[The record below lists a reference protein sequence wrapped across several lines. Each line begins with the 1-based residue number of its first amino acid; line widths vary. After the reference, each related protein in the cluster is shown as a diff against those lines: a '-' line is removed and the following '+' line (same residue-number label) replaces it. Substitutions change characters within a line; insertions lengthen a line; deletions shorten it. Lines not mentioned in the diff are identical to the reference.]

1 MKLLSKQLL
10 ETSDDYFD
18 IVAKGIVSGVLVGYL
33 LVYGLRP
40 SVPYPDFIL
49 DFFENKWM
57 FLILVL
63 IIYYAFLW
71 DFTIGIFLS
80 LCCLA
85 LVFDYVI
92 FTNNETEKK
101 EAINI
106 DVNHNFPSFI

>member
-1 MKLLSKQLL
+1 MKLVSKQSL

-18 IVAKGIVSGVLVGYL
+18 IVPKGIVSGVLVGYL

-40 SVPYPDFIL
+40 SVPYPDVIL

-57 FLILVL
+57 FLILAL

-71 DFTIGIFLS
+71 DFTIGILLTLS
-80 LCCLA
+80 CLA

-101 EAINI
+101 ETMDIE
-106 DVNHNFPSFI
+106 VKHNFPSFI